1 MSSISEEIIY
11 PNINNPEFNN
21 QLQSHPIFNQYKYKK
36 DEYILEKMIELSEK
50 KCSDT
55 GGYIY
60 KNIQLFVSTFL
71 SMDSPYNGL
80 LLYHGV
86 GVGKTCSSILIANN
100 FKEYVKKNNKK
111 IIILTSPAIQES
123 FKNEIFNTDKE
134 LNKIDLNEFTCT
146 SSEYSN
152 EWSDFL
158 NNNSELDEI
167 ETDKQFREG
176 IIGEY
181 FEIFGYQ
188 EFVNKYKSLIEI
200 SEDRYNKE
208 QINTLFSN
216 TVFIIDE
223 VHNLRDNQGENEGEN
238 ENENRLTNEIKGIKK
253 IIQGIIENLNVP
265 IKLVLLSATPM
276 YDIYTELNYII
287 NLLLLNDKKELLSQS
302 VIDNYI
308 NNDDYD
314 AYEQIKNKTRGY
326 ISYIKGND
334 PTIFPLILYPENN
347 NKLYFETNIPE
358 KRNYSE
364 NINVYLCEMNEYQST
379 LFKKSK
385 KDSKNRNLKEKYSN
399 ITFPENNKTQKV
411 HTFDTLFKYENTYI
425 SNDSQAS
432 NELLNNIEKYS
443 IKIFE
448 LLKNINNCKNGKI
461 FIYHSKHLGDYGGTN
476 MLKIILEHYGYAR
489 KILEKEKDISIKN
502 SYNTSLNSKSAGFKG
517 YYILAPTEK
526 KQFPAYIKHFNKK
539 TNNYGEEIKIIIG
552 TTNMFEGV
560 SLSNIRQIH
569 LLEPWYNMSRNEQII
584 GRGVRQ
590 CSHIDLSFK
599 NRNLTVFNYVA
610 ICDKMDPE
618 KYEKYNDGYIVKY
631 KKNAT
636 KDLDFD
642 IRKLQLAT
650 EKVINITKLDI
661 ILKSNAID
669 CYLNKNVNQI
679 NIQNVSKDSEDEII
693 EFTDYKGESKFI
705 SFTLGDDEICKNIV
719 KIENDVNNYQYKT
732 FLNKNLIKNTS
743 FFIKTVFKK
752 GIDSANPNITNK
764 VYYTYKELFDE
775 TQQYNKELDE
785 ELFKISLQE
794 LILSKETFYNK
805 FNNLGYIIIK
815 GKYYIFKN
823 ISSENINIPYEFSNY
838 PYTIKIDNIKNFT
851 DYSIELTT
859 PTHSISQKPPSES
872 STKKP
877 PSESSTKKPPSESST
892 KKPPSESSTKSS
904 KKDSSKQD
912 KIESF
917 NEIFN
922 NCKENGLE
930 ILASK
935 DINNI
940 YTSLHNSFINS
951 QTINKYQALLSLNTT
966 NYNFKDASEKN
977 FYENIFKQLFK
988 KKFNETKFSEE
999 MDTELMDRFYKHYF
1013 MIPFIF
1019 NYSNFITIHLKCIF
1033 YKKFIV
1039 KKKLTDIE
1047 QNIFNHYENLI
1058 VSEDPLIFK
1067 FIDWS
1072 GNNNNYTYEYLGI
1085 VFYEYYED
1093 EWIFHNKIYK
1103 PSKITKK
1110 SLSQTDLNFYKIMVK
1125 TGTKLDFLNKD
1136 FIIEELYKHYPEDLE
1151 EKKEK
1156 EWNKIYNTFDYHFY
1170 TNRKKNKGYF
1180 KYSGSPDKPFDELL
1194 SSDIILKKLDNI
1206 IGIPLIFLTDRNTS
1220 FYKLSRNMYPLSLL
1234 YSFEEEKD
1242 NKILYVKSAIHS
1254 AFIKLGEGL
1263 KLSLKFKL
1271 KHILYCIL
1279 DQVEELNIKICLE
1292 IILDKNVT
1300 KLWKSNENE
1309 DFKSNIYEI
1318 LKKIN
1323 FKNPKLDESTYESLK
1338 KYLLEIFEEEN
1349 FEEENFEEENFEEEN
1364 FKTIKEINENLIQK
1378 KNKFYVNLPF
1388 IYDIIDSTY
1397 ILDTVSDYVS
1407 FIGYILYDLDELNF
1421 YNKRWIL
1428 SIFET
1433 SLLNINPLNLILT
1446 SGTNKT
1452 KEKTG
1457 RLADTYSVTK
1467 NSFISAKSID
1477 EKLKN
1482 KIINYDK

>member
-86 GVGKTCSSILIANN
+86 GVGKSCSSILIANN

-223 VHNLRDNQGENEGEN
+223 VHNLRDNQDESEGEV
-238 ENENRLTNEIKGIKK
+238 ENKKKSKLNNEIKGIKK
-253 IIQGIIENLNVP
+253 IIEGIIGNLNNP

-276 YDIYTELNYII
+276 YDVYTELNYII
-287 NLLLLNDKKELLSQS
+287 NLLLLNDNKNPLSPT

-308 NNDDYD
+308 NNNDSD
-314 AYEQIKNKTRGY
+314 AYEEIKNKTRGY

-358 KRNYSE
+358 KPNYSE

-379 LFKKSK
+379 LFKKIK

-399 ITFPENNKTQKV
+399 ITFPQSDSGQV
-411 HTFDTLFKYENTYI
+411 YTFDTLFKNEKENTFT
-425 SNDSQAS
+425 SNNIKAS

-443 IKIFE
+443 IKISE
-448 LLKNINNCKNGKI
+448 LLKNIDECKNGKI
-461 FIYHSKHLGDYGGTN
+461 FIYHSKHIGDYGGTN
-476 MLKIILEHYGYAR
+476 MLKIILEHYGYAG
-489 KILEKEKDISIKN
+489 KILDKENISIKN
-502 SYNTSLNSKSAGFKG
+502 SYNTSLNSKSVGFKG
-517 YYILAPTEK
+517 YYILAPADK

-590 CSHIDLSFK
+590 CSHIDLSFE

-610 ICDKMDPE
+610 ICDKTDPE

-650 EKVINITKLDI
+650 EKVINITKLDT

-679 NIQNVSKDSEDEII
+679 NIQKVSPDSEDQII
-693 EFTDYKGESKFI
+693 EFTDYKGDSKFI
-705 SFTLGDDEICKNIV
+705 SFTSGDDEICEDIV
-719 KIENDVNNYQYKT
+719 KIDNDVNNYQYKT

-752 GIDSANPNITNK
+752 GIDSSNPNITNK
-764 VYYTYKELFDE
+764 VYYTYEQLFDE

-859 PTHSISQKPPSES
+859 PTHSISQKPSSESSTKKAPLESSTKKAPLES

-877 PSESSTKKPPSESST
+877 PSESSTKKPPSELST
-892 KKPPSESSTKSS
+892 QSS

-912 KIESF
+912 KIELF

-940 YTSLHNSFINS
+940 YNSLYKSFITS
-951 QTINKYQALLSLNTT
+951 QTNKYQALLSLNTT
-966 NYNFKDASEKN
+966 DYNFKIASEQN

-988 KKFNETKFSEE
+988 KKFNQTEFSEE
-999 MDTELMDRFYKHYF
+999 MDTKLMDRFYTYYF
-1013 MIPFIF
+1013 IIPFIF
-1019 NYSNFITIHLKCIF
+1019 NYSEFITIHLKCIF

-1039 KKKLTDIE
+1039 KKELTDIE

-1072 GNNNNYTYEYLGI
+1072 GNNNYTYEYLGI
-1085 VFYEYYED
+1085 VFYEYYDD

-1103 PSKITKK
+1103 SSKTIQKSFSKI
-1110 SLSQTDLNFYKIMVK
+1110 DLNFYKIMIK
-1125 TGTKLDFLNKD
+1125 KGTLDFLNKD
-1136 FIIEELYKHYPEDLE
+1136 FIIEELYKNYSEDS
-1151 EKKEK
+1151 EKEI

-1170 TNRKKNKGYF
+1170 TNRNVNNGYF
-1180 KYSGSPDKPFDELL
+1180 KYSGNPDKPFEKLL

-1206 IGIPLIFLTDRNTS
+1206 IAIPLLYLTDKDKS

-1234 YSFEEEKD
+1234 YSFEEEKG

-1254 AFIKLGEGL
+1254 AFTKLGEGL

-1300 KLWKSNENE
+1300 ELWKSKENE
-1309 DFKSNIYEI
+1309 DFKGNIYEI
-1318 LKKIN
+1318 LKNIN
-1323 FKNPKLDESTYESLK
+1323 LKNPELDESTYESLRT
-1338 KYLLEIFEEEN
+1338 YLLEN
-1349 FEEENFEEENFEEEN
+1349 FEEENFKEEN
-1364 FKTIKEINENLIQK
+1364 FKTIKEINENLIEN

-1388 IYDIIDSTY
+1388 IYDIINSSY
-1397 ILDTVSDYVS
+1397 ILDASPAYVS
-1407 FIGYILYDLDELNF
+1407 FIGYILYDLDKLNF

-1433 SLLNINPLNLILT
+1433 SLLNANSLKLILT
-1446 SGTNKT
+1446 RGEGKT
-1452 KEKTG
+1452 GEKTG
-1457 RLADTYSVTK
+1457 RLADSYSVTK
-1467 NSFISAKSID
+1467 NSFISAKSIE
-1477 EKLKN
+1477 EKLKT
-1482 KIINYDK
+1482 KVINIDK

>member
-1 MSSISEEIIY
+1 MSSIGEEIIY
-11 PNINNPEFNN
+11 PNINNPEFNK

-86 GVGKTCSSILIANN
+86 GVGKSCSSILIANN

-123 FKNEIFNTDKE
+123 FRNEIFNSDKE

-152 EWSDFL
+152 EWGDFL
-158 NNNSELDEI
+158 NNNLELNEI
-167 ETDKQFREG
+167 DTDKQFREG

-200 SEDRYNKE
+200 SEDTYNKK

-223 VHNLRDNQGENEGEN
+223 VHNLRDNQDENEGEN
-238 ENENRLTNEIKGIKK
+238 EEKKKTKNTTEIKGIKK
-253 IIQGIIENLNVP
+253 IIQGIIENLDNP
-265 IKLVLLSATPM
+265 IKLLLLSATPM
-276 YDIYTELNYII
+276 YDMYTELNYII
-287 NLLLLNDKKELLSQS
+287 NLLLLNDKKELISQKI
-302 VIDNYI
+302 IDNYI
-308 NNDDYD
+308 NNNNPE
-314 AYEQIKNKTRGY
+314 AFEEIKNKTRGY
-326 ISYIKGND
+326 VSYIKGND

-347 NKLYFETNIPE
+347 NKLYFETNLQGNI
-358 KRNYSE
+358 NNSE

-379 LFKKSK
+379 LFKNIKTV
-385 KDSKNRNLKEKYSN
+385 SKNKLLKEHYSN
-399 ITFPENNKTQKV
+399 ITFPENRKKKEV
-411 HTFDTLFKYENTYI
+411 YTFSTLFKFENTYI
-425 SNDSQAS
+425 STDSEAS
-432 NELLNNIEKYS
+432 NELLNNIEQYS
-443 IKIFE
+443 IKISE
-448 LLKNINNCKNGKI
+448 LLKNINECKNGKI
-461 FIYHSKHLGDYGGTN
+461 FIYHSKHIGDYGGTS
-476 MLKIILEHYGYAR
+476 MLKIILEHNGYSE
-489 KILEKEKDISIKN
+489 KIVSKENISIKN
-502 SYNTSLNSKSAGFKG
+502 SYNTSLNSKSDNFKG
-517 YYILAPTEK
+517 YYTLAPADK
-526 KQFPAYIKHFNKK
+526 NLFPVCIKHFNKK

-590 CSHIDLSFK
+590 CSHIDLSFE
-599 NRNLTVFNYVA
+599 NRNLTVFNYIA
-610 ICDKMDPE
+610 ICDKNNSE

-631 KKNAT
+631 KKNAS
-636 KDLDFD
+636 KDLDAD
-642 IRKLQLAT
+642 IRRLQLAT
-650 EKVINITKLDI
+650 EKTINITKLDN
-661 ILKSNAID
+661 ILKLNAID

-679 NIQNVSKDSEDEII
+679 NIQEVPKGLEENIV
-693 EFTDYKGESKFI
+693 EFKDYKGDLKFI
-705 SFTLGDDEICKNIV
+705 SFTSEDDEICEDIE

-752 GIDSANPNITNK
+752 GIDSLNPNITNK
-764 VYYTYKELFDE
+764 IYYTYDQLFNE
-775 TQQYNKELDE
+775 TQIYNNNLDE

-815 GKYYIFKN
+815 GKYYVFKN
-823 ISSENINIPYEFSNY
+823 ISSENINIPFEFSNY
-838 PYTIKIDNIKNFT
+838 PYTIKIDNIKKFT

-859 PTHSISQKPPSES
+859 PTHTISQKQPPES
-872 STKKP
+872 STKHP
-877 PSESSTKKPPSESST
+877 PESSDQSSD
-892 KKPPSESSTKSS
+892 KSS
-904 KKDSSKQD
+904 KKDTSKQD
-912 KIESF
+912 SKKSNKIELF
-917 NEIFN
+917 TEIFK

-935 DINNI
+935 NINNI
-940 YTSLHNSFINS
+940 YTSLYKSFTNK
-951 QTINKYQALLSLNTT
+951 TNKYHALTSVNT
-966 NYNFKDASEKN
+966 NDYNFKNASEKN
-977 FYENIFKQLFK
+977 FYENIFNQLFK
-988 KKFNETKFSEE
+988 KKFNKSKFVY
-999 MDTELMDRFYKHYF
+999 DIDNDLLARFYEYYF

-1019 NYSNFITIHLKCIF
+1019 NYSEFITIHLKCIF

-1039 KKKLTDIE
+1039 KKELTDIE

-1072 GNNNNYTYEYLGI
+1072 GNTTFLGDSNNNYNYDYLGI

-1093 EWIFHNKIYK
+1093 EWIFYNKTYK
-1103 PSKITKK
+1103 STKTTLQ
-1110 SLSQTDLNFYKIMVK
+1110 SLSQTDLNFYKIMVSSESK
-1125 TGTKLDFLNKD
+1125 ISLDFLNKD
-1136 FIIEELYKHYPEDLE
+1136 FIIQELYKHYPEDSE
-1151 EKKEK
+1151 KEKK
-1156 EWNKIYNTFDYHFY
+1156 WTKIYDTFDYHFY
-1170 TNRKKNKGYF
+1170 TNRNINNGYF
-1180 KYSGSPDKPFDELL
+1180 RYSGNSNKPFDKLS

-1206 IGIPLIFLTDRNTS
+1206 IGIPLVSLVDKTDTS

-1234 YSFEEEKD
+1234 YSFEEERGD
-1242 NKILYVKSAIHS
+1242 KILYVKSEFHS
-1254 AFIKLGEGL
+1254 EFKKLGDGL
-1263 KLSLKFKL
+1263 KIHFKL
-1271 KHILYCIL
+1271 KHVIYCIL
-1279 DQVEELNIKICLE
+1279 DQIEELNIKMCLE
-1292 IILDKNVT
+1292 IILDKNIT
-1300 KLWKSNENE
+1300 ELWKSNE
-1309 DFKSNIYEI
+1309 DFKGDIYEI
-1318 LKKIN
+1318 LKNIN
-1323 FKNPKLDESTYESLK
+1323 FKNPELEESNYESLK
-1338 KYLLEIFEEEN
+1338 TYLSDN
-1349 FEEENFEEENFEEEN
+1349 FEEEDFEEN
-1364 FKTIKEINENLIQK
+1364 FKNIKEINKNLIEN

-1388 IYDIIDSTY
+1388 IYDIINSTY
-1397 ILDTVSDYVS
+1397 ILNTVPEYIS
-1407 FIGYILYDLDELNF
+1407 FIGYILYDLDKLNF

-1433 SLLNINPLNLILT
+1433 SLLNINPLKLILT
-1446 SGTNKT
+1446 NWKDTKT
-1452 KEKTG
+1452 EKTG
-1457 RLADTYSVTK
+1457 RLADSFSVTK
-1467 NSFISAKSID
+1467 NSFISAKSVRKGDKTGYPPID
-1477 EKLKN
+1477 K
-1482 KIINYDK
+1482 